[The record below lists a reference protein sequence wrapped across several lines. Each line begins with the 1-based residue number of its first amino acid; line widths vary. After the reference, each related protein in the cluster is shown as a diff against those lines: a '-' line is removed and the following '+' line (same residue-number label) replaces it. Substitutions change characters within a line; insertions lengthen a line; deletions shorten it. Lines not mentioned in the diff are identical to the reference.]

1 MLDSTRVITFGLSF
15 EQNQTVAVLA
25 EAVKARLMQGSSHRD
40 LIEQDYFFAIVDSAA
55 LTDQAT
61 QDLMDFYGKVDG
73 NLCVKVYIGRL
84 SSLAQAAHALVF
96 PTFACGEGK
105 LAGLIKKAVV
115 KARDEENTIN
125 HLRHAITLNEAF
137 NLKERFT
144 TDELALIIGQR
155 EAAVR
160 RYMEALRIMGRP
172 LHYDAISG
180 MWVKDS
186 MR

>member
-73 NLCVKVYIGRL
+73 NL
-84 SSLAQAAHALVF
+84 
-96 PTFACGEGK
+96 
-105 LAGLIKKAVV
+105 
-115 KARDEENTIN
+115 
-125 HLRHAITLNEAF
+125 
-137 NLKERFT
+137 
-144 TDELALIIGQR
+144 
-155 EAAVR
+155 
-160 RYMEALRIMGRP
+160 
-172 LHYDAISG
+172 
-180 MWVKDS
+180 
-186 MR
+186 